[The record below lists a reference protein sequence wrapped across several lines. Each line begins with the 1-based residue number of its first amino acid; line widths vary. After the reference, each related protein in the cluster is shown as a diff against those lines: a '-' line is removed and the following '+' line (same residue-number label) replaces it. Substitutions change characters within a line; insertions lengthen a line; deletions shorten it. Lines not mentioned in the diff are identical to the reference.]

1 MITTLLLLHRIR
13 HLGVYTFCTTVYYM
27 LVARE
32 PQFCIMT
39 VCIITF
45 LDIYIKFF
53 MVIGLFIYMCKNYV
67 CDEFIVNEPN
77 ANLTRSYH
85 MSQQL
90 DY

>member
-1 MITTLLLLHRIR
+1 M
-13 HLGVYTFCTTVYYM
+13 YYM

-39 VCIITF
+39 LCIITF
-45 LDIYIKFF
+45 WILYIIFF
-53 MVIGLFIYMCKNYV
+53 MVINLFIYLCKNCV
-67 CDEFIVNEPN
+67 CDEFTVNETN